1 MNEKY
6 SDGQR
11 SNKELLN
18 KNKKNNRDIKRQVG
32 RSSYDSSKEKLEDLD
47 EWDQYEDLSFEKFRN
62 GKR

>member
-32 RSSYDSSKEKLEDLD
+32 RSSYDSSKDKLEDLD

>member
-11 SNKELLN
+11 SNKELLK

-32 RSSYDSSKEKLEDLD
+32 RSSYDSSKDKLEDLD

>member
-47 EWDQYEDLSFEKFRN
+47 DWDQYEDLSFEKFRN

>member
-11 SNKELLN
+11 SNKELLK
-18 KNKKNNRDIKRQVG
+18 KNKKNNRDIKRQVS
-32 RSSYDSSKEKLEDLD
+32 RSSYNSSKDKPEDLD